1 MEGVCRREERSCRR
15 ELLEGEAGATGPARR
30 RLFSPHRLII
40 KIPVRNASHCSSDA
54 LEAHPRSCRPRRW
67 PGRVVSSRPYPG
79 KADSGV
85 GFSLQW
91 QHRANRLAQGGQPVA
106 PFKTETANT
115 LQPALE
121 KSRKTSPA
129 SLRPRVSRET
139 RITYVIV
146 GAMSLQPHPSADR
159 SGAIDMP
166 LALRG
171 SDPSSGQVQS
181 YNTRVMSPNRLM
193 LPDPNRA
200 ILQ

>member
-1 MEGVCRREERSCRR
+1 MEGVCRREERSCRC

-54 LEAHPRSCRPRRW
+54 LEAYPRSCRPRRW

-85 GFSLQW
+85 GFSLQR

-106 PFKTETANT
+106 PFKTETAYT

-121 KSRKTSPA
+121 KSRKQV
-129 SLRPRVSRET
+129 LV
-139 RITYVIV
+139 
-146 GAMSLQPHPSADR
+146 PSALGCQGNTGSHTSSSEPCHFNLILLQIDLVPSTCHWH
-159 SGAIDMP
+159 SGGVTPVLVRFRATT
-166 LALRG
+166 RG
-171 SDPSSGQVQS
+171 
-181 YNTRVMSPNRLM
+181 L
-193 LPDPNRA
+193 
-200 ILQ
+200 